1 MTKEYNPKSIEE
13 AVQEKWESNKTFESK
28 LMTGKSFIAFPCSH
42 IHLVNYIWGMLE
54 ITPLVM

>member
-28 LMTGKSFIAFPCSH
+28 IDDLSLIH
-42 IHLVNYIWGMLE
+42 I
-54 ITPLVM
+54 